1 MDTFMYVLTLQKA
14 KSHCLQDNP
23 QLWVIRDR
31 IKRSGVTLT
40 IVEKRVVRPL
50 VVMTVFIVKRGVG
63 AS

>member
-1 MDTFMYVLTLQKA
+1 MYVLTSQKA
-14 KSHCLQDNP
+14 KSHCPQDNP

-40 IVEKRVVRPL
+40 IVEKRMVRPL

>member
-1 MDTFMYVLTLQKA
+1 MYVLTLQKA
-14 KSHCLQDNP
+14 KSHCLHDNP